1 MRMWDLNATPH
12 KECVKV
18 LEGHQGAVTC
28 AIQLKDGRVLSAVSP
43 PQQCITVLMFG
54 GVPRKPVPFAFD
66 PEPLFADARVLQEQ
80 HWQEARRSMVVA
92 RYRRG

>member
-1 MRMWDLNATPH
+1 MSVKGDTATEMTNDDLDDEHDTQ
-12 KECVKV
+12 
-18 LEGHQGAVTC
+18 LAVC
-28 AIQLKDGRVLSAVSP
+28 AASVARVLSAVSP

-92 RYRRG
+92 RHRRG